1 MNVAFRKP
9 SAKSNLLDDAGYIY
23 NFDRR
28 LYVNRQEKKAFSL
41 QFLET
46 HSEAEI
52 ERCIR
57 KNGADGEGWHF
68 FFNEPPSKSVTQQL
82 VDLLE

>member
-9 SAKSNLLDDAGYIY
+9 SAKSNLLDDAGYLY

-28 LYVNRQEKKAFSL
+28 LYVDRQEKKAFSL
-41 QFLET
+41 QFLEN
-46 HSEAEI
+46 HSEAGI
-52 ERCIR
+52 EQCI
-57 KNGADGEGWHF
+57 KDSEANGGGWHF
-68 FFNEPPSKSVTQQL
+68 FFNEPPSNSVAEQL

>member
-9 SAKSNLLDDAGYIY
+9 SAKSDLLDNAGYLY

-41 QFLET
+41 QFLEN

-52 ERCIR
+52 EWCIR
-57 KNGADGEGWHF
+57 ENGVNGEGWHF
-68 FFNEPPSKSVTQQL
+68 IFNEPPSNSVMQQL